1 MRAFAAVLTLTTVLL
16 ACGGEAGD
24 EAQESATQVAVGG
37 GIDFE
42 RTAGHILDQLGLQA
56 GERVLLVGVP
66 GRFDG
71 LVQPLRD
78 GITVHIVQRRGKV
91 AVVDDKTVASPQD
104 LLGHLVHSGD
114 V

>member
-42 RTAGHILDQLGLQA
+42 RTASG
-56 GERVLLVGVP
+56 
-66 GRFDG
+66 FDG
-71 LVQPLRD
+71 D
-78 GITVHIVQRRGKV
+78 MHFCSK
-91 AVVDDKTVASPQD
+91 S
-104 LLGHLVHSGD
+104 
-114 V
+114 